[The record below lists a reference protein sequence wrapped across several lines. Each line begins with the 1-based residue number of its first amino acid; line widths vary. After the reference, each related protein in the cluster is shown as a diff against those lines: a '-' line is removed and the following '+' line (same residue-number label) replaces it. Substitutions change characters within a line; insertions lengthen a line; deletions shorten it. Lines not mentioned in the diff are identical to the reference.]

1 MDKKKLVSQGGPV
14 QQPAKGAKTNVI
26 FVPKN
31 QIQMVPQQ
39 RKQVADQLSRGEVG
53 V

>member
-1 MDKKKLVSQGGPV
+1 MDKKKLASQVGPA
-14 QQPAKGAKTNVI
+14 QQPTKGVKTSAI

-39 RKQVADQLSRGEVG
+39 RK
-53 V
+53 

>member
-1 MDKKKLVSQGGPV
+1 MDKKKLVSQVAPT
-14 QQPAKGAKTNVI
+14 QQLTQGAAATKTSAI

-39 RKQVADQLSRGEVG
+39 QQQQQQRK
-53 V
+53 